1 MYKGAGCTS
10 SAQCWPMNERIYSP
24 DQIVKELIAI
34 LEKHRPDYG
43 ELADTDESG
52 NVLLLESAELLKSM
66 ADTSYAI
73 DCLGV
78 ATAWIINEHLEAM
91 DRLGEKTTP
100 DALLGQLIGSATQ
113 SLIYARGANL
123 FVPGG
128 VSGKIEI
135 EH

>member
-1 MYKGAGCTS
+1 MTDT
-10 SAQCWPMNERIYSP
+10 NHSP

-34 LEKHRPDYG
+34 LEKHRPAYG
-43 ELADTDESG
+43 ELPDTDDTD
-52 NVLLLESAELLKSM
+52 NVVLMESAELLKSM

-73 DCLGV
+73 DCLGL

-100 DALLGQLIGSATQ
+100 DALLGQLIGCVTQ

-123 FVPGG
+123 FVPED
-128 VSGKIEI
+128 VSGKREI
-135 EH
+135 ER

>member
-1 MYKGAGCTS
+1 MDEK
-10 SAQCWPMNERIYSP
+10 IYSP

-43 ELADTDESG
+43 ELPDTDESA
-52 NVLLLESAELLKSM
+52 NVLLMQSAELLKSM

-78 ATAWIINEHLEAM
+78 ATAWIINEHLETM
-91 DRLGEKTTP
+91 DRLGETTTP

-113 SLIYARGANL
+113 SLIYARGTNL
-123 FVPGG
+123 FVPDG
-128 VSGKIEI
+128 VSSKREI
-135 EH
+135 ER